1 MKEDAVKY
9 IKRAQEQLVLRY
21 SQLFKVVAVTGPRQ
35 VGKTSMLR
43 HLIETEGGHA
53 GERRYVSL
61 DNTRQRDLAKS
72 DPELF
77 LQRFRPPV
85 LIDEIQ
91 YAPELLPYIKLAV
104 DSSDKTGLFWIT
116 GSQPFH
122 LMKSISESLAG
133 RVGIIEMLGLSNSE
147 WTGADSAPFLP
158 STEYF
163 ERRTTSCVRLN
174 SDEVFERIACGSF
187 PGIATLPADARP
199 AAYDALV
206 DTYLMRDIRDLSQ
219 VADEMKFRRFVT
231 AVASLTARPV
241 VYAELARMADV
252 DQKTAKAWL
261 SLLVSS
267 YLVKIVQ
274 PYANNALKRLVKQ
287 PVVHFIDTGLAA
299 HLAGWNSPQ
308 ALELGAS
315 GGRFFETHAF
325 GEIYKSY
332 ANAGLRPPIW
342 FFRNNDRN
350 EIDLLLERDGTLYPV
365 EVKQSANPSRS
376 DVRNFSALD
385 PVTTRDLPPELEAFR
400 RDIGLGTVVCMNPE
414 TLPITK
420 EAWSFPVWA
429 I

>member
-1 MKEDAVKY
+1 MEY
-9 IKRAQEQLVLRY
+9 IPRAQEQLVLRY
-21 SQLFKVVAVTGPRQ
+21 SQTFKVVAVTGPRQ

-43 HLIETEGGHA
+43 HLIESSEDA
-53 GERRYVSL
+53 NDERRYVSL

-104 DSSDKTGLFWIT
+104 DSSNKPGQFWIT

-122 LMKSISESLAG
+122 LMRSVSESLAG
-133 RVGIIEMLGLSNSE
+133 RVGIIEMLGLSHSE
-147 WTGADSAPFLP
+147 WSGVASTPFLP
-158 STEYF
+158 SAEYF
-163 ERRTTSCVRLN
+163 ENRVEVCTRLN
-174 SDEVFERIACGSF
+174 SDEVFERIAAGSF
-187 PGIATLPADARP
+187 PGIATLPSDVRP

-219 VADEMKFRRFVT
+219 VADELKFRRFMT

-267 YLVKIVQ
+267 YLVKLVQ
-274 PYANNALKRLVKQ
+274 PYANNVLKRLVKQ
-287 PVVHFIDTGLAA
+287 PVMHFIDTGLAA
-299 HLAGWNSPQ
+299 HLTGWNSSQ

-315 GGRFFETHAF
+315 SGRFFETHVF
-325 GEIYKSY
+325 GEVYKSY
-332 ANAGLRPPIW
+332 ANAGQRPPVW
-342 FFRNNDRN
+342 FFRNNDKK

-365 EVKQSANPSRS
+365 EVKQSANPSKG
-376 DVRNFSALD
+376 DIKNFSALE
-385 PVTTRDLPPELEAFR
+385 PAAARDLPPELEAFR
-400 RDIGLGTVVCMNPE
+400 REIGLGTVVCLNPE
-414 TLPITK
+414 TLPLSHN
-420 EAWSFPVWA
+420 AWSFPVWA